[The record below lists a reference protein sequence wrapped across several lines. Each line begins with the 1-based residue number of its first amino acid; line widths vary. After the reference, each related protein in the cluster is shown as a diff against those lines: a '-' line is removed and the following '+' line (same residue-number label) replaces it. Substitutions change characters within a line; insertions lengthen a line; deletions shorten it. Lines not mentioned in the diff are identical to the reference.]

1 MDLVDLIAEKRFI
14 GQEFLTWLW
23 WKSEERG
30 GSVALPDQ
38 GDITVVFEKHLLL
51 EYGEGES
58 SEKCIC
64 SGLQSELKEAR
75 TGLVMGKK
83 VEQARI
89 QLIKDDYEWNFTMA
103 AAVMEFRNVRLPKT
117 GPAAEGGD
125 SPEEQEGMIL
135 ERIFLFE
142 ELIRLVQALFRMFLE
157 IRVGNDWK
165 DELVKVRKWVH
176 HSGQMAEER

>member
-1 MDLVDLIAEKRFI
+1 
-14 GQEFLTWLW
+14 
-23 WKSEERG
+23 
-30 GSVALPDQ
+30 
-38 GDITVVFEKHLLL
+38 
-51 EYGEGES
+51 
-58 SEKCIC
+58 
-64 SGLQSELKEAR
+64 
-75 TGLVMGKK
+75 
-83 VEQARI
+83 
-89 QLIKDDYEWNFTMA
+89 
-103 AAVMEFRNVRLPKT
+103 MEFRNVKLPKT

-157 IRVGNDWK
+157 IRVGNEWK